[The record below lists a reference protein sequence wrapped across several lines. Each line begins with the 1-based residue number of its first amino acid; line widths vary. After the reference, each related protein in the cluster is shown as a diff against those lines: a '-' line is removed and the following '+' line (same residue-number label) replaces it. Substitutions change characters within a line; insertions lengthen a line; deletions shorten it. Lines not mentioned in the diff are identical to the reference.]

1 MAAMNAAALSLALF
15 AFAQPAPV
23 WDNVVW
29 TFSETEESVH
39 LQYGQSESDDVP
51 ASLVCQKGTNRAE
64 LYLVIQHRIANA
76 APNADGDWVDAQ
88 GRIPPWPIK
97 LTLSGLELKAEAA
110 NDELNGGSTASVVLP
125 TEHPALKAMAASG
138 QVRAEAFGETIVL
151 PPFPKAD
158 FRRFLEGCRGG

>member
-1 MAAMNAAALSLALF
+1 MIAAVLSLAF
-15 AFAQPAPV
+15 VAFAQPAPV

-29 TFSETEESVH
+29 EFTETEEGVR

-76 APNADGDWVDAQ
+76 APGPDGDWVDAQ
-88 GRIPPWPIK
+88 GRPAPWPIT
-97 LTLSGLELKAEAA
+97 LTLSGVTLDAEAA

-125 TEHPALKAMAASG
+125 TEHAVLKTMAASG

-151 PPFPKAD
+151 PPFRKAD
-158 FRRFLEGCRGG
+158 FRRFLQGCKG